1 MGGKWRGKN
10 HNVIVFNFVLNVC
23 SYLSTLNIMII
34 EYSVIKL
41 GSAPLGVPR
50 VYFRRMAE
58 NVKRQLKRS
67 S

>member
-1 MGGKWRGKN
+1 
-10 HNVIVFNFVLNVC
+10 
-23 SYLSTLNIMII
+23 MII
-34 EYSVIKL
+34 EYSVIEL
-41 GSAPLGVPR
+41 RSAPLGVPR